1 MCVVLTHCKHL
12 CDGDYLVDDRAKNGA
27 SEFPGEWV
35 QFGSERYPDW
45 EEVTCYLVSEFLLH
59 DEDDEKLNKRLISYT
74 MVEKTIK
81 MLDEYM
87 TLLNQKSKV
96 SCTPE
101 LCKKVDS
108 LMKLTNKWLDV
119 KGDASE
125 VEYYVD

>member
-1 MCVVLTHCKHL
+1 MFVVLTHCKHL
-12 CDGDYLVDDRAKNGA
+12 CDGDDLVDDWAKNGA
-27 SEFPGEWV
+27 SEFPGEWI
-35 QFGSERYPDW
+35 QFGSDRYPDW
-45 EEVTCYLVSEFLLH
+45 EEVVRYLISETLLH
-59 DEDDEKLNKRLISYT
+59 DENDEKLNKRLIDYV

-87 TLLNQKSKV
+87 TLLNQKAEAD
-96 SCTPE
+96 CTPE

>member
-1 MCVVLTHCKHL
+1 M
-12 CDGDYLVDDRAKNGA
+12 DDRAKNGA

-59 DEDDEKLNKRLISYT
+59 DEDDEKLNKRFISYT

-81 MLDEYM
+81 MLDGYM
-87 TLLNQKSKV
+87 EVLNQKAKAD
-96 SCTPE
+96 CTPE
-101 LCKKVDS
+101 LCKEVNS
-108 LMKLTNKWLDV
+108 LMKLTNKWLEV

-125 VEYYVD
+125 VDYYVD